1 MNLKLIIS
9 CVAAGAAMGMLMA
22 PDSGEK
28 TRQKI
33 NDKLSDLK
41 DKWKHMKSIT
51 VEELDELKEI
61 FQQEISGLKSNT
73 RERVLEII
81 DAMKQSGNKLKEQ
94 ALV

>member
-9 CVAAGAAMGMLMA
+9 CVAAGAAMGMLLA

-61 FQQEISGLKSNT
+61 FQQEISGLKNNT

>member
-1 MNLKLIIS
+1 MKLIIS
-9 CVAAGAAMGMLMA
+9 CLAAGAAMGMLLA

-51 VEELDELKEI
+51 VEELDELKEV
-61 FQQEISGLKSNT
+61 FQQEISGLKNNT

-81 DAMKQSGNKLKEQ
+81 DAMKQSGHKLKEQ
-94 ALV
+94 ALL

>member
-1 MNLKLIIS
+1 
-9 CVAAGAAMGMLMA
+9 
-22 PDSGEK
+22 
-28 TRQKI
+28 
-33 NDKLSDLK
+33 
-41 DKWKHMKSIT
+41 MKSIT

-61 FQQEISGLKSNT
+61 FQQEISGLKNNT